1 MALASRALNVGA
13 GLEDKLAGDDDHQA
27 IEAPPVHLHDREPDL
42 ISRSSRSSMT
52 RHELAGA

>member
-27 IEAPPVHLHDREPDL
+27 IEAPLC
-42 ISRSSRSSMT
+42 ISTTESQT
-52 RHELAGA
+52 